1 MFGRFLEIS
10 LATPDIAASVQFYE
24 RLGFVQLTTN
34 DTWHHPYGVLS
45 DGHVNLGLHQ
55 HVAGSAPTPA
65 PAPGA
70 PLLSFVHPDLARH
83 AARLMRAG
91 FEPRQRH
98 LGDEDFHRLE
108 LCDPGQQRIALL
120 EARTFSPAAPR
131 PGAGQPESL
140 CGWFSAYSMPALG
153 NRAVCAFW
161 ERAGFVALETQE
173 APLAHLP
180 LTGDGLSL
188 ALHALRT
195 LPVPA
200 LVFTDPAMRVKL
212 SALQAAGFA
221 PATGLPAGL
230 NPHENAVLEAPE
242 GTRLLL
248 LAAEP

>member
-10 LATPDIAASVQFYE
+10 LATPDITASVQFYE

-34 DTWHHPYGVLS
+34 DTWHHPYGALS
-45 DGHVNLGLHQ
+45 DGHVSIGLHQ
-55 HVAGSAPTPA
+55 RAAGTGPA
-65 PAPGA
+65 ALAGA

-83 AARLMRAG
+83 ALRLVQAG
-91 FEPRQRH
+91 FEPREPH

-108 LCDPGQQRIALL
+108 LCDPGAQRIALL
-120 EARTFSPAAPR
+120 EARTFSPAPPR
-131 PGAGQPESL
+131 AGASQPESL

-153 NRAVCAFW
+153 NEAVCDFW
-161 ERAGFVALETQE
+161 ERAGFVALDTQE
-173 APLAHLP
+173 VPFAHLP

-188 ALHALRT
+188 ALHAPRT
-195 LPVPA
+195 LPAPA

-212 SALQAAGFA
+212 GALQDAGFA
-221 PATGLPAGL
+221 PAAGLPGL

-242 GTRLLL
+242 GTVLLL